1 MAEEIEVSLVV
12 DNTDGKAKLDEFA
25 AKLSEV
31 GSVAEVTIGKLQ
43 EGVDD
48 GTFGESATE
57 EVTDFGDAVME
68 VNTATKETKETL
80 GSKVDGGVFSQES
93 TDQVEAMGEAVKD
106 VGRRATRTQRDLDK
120 IGKDKKSF
128 PQMVSDKLK
137 DLGGVIGNML
147 PRSLRG
153 LQRSFKQAQ
162 RGTRSFTKGLGGMK
176 KALISTGIGALVVA
190 LGELVANWDR
200 ITGAI
205 NSASDETQALLESAN
220 GMKEQADAQLESIEA
235 TTNQLILQGKTEEEI
250 AAMKAQALD
259 DQIIASEMQLQFTRD
274 QAAEQQATIERN
286 HKIAMGLLGL
296 LEAPLVA
303 MLGLVDTI
311 SGAMADLGIIT
322 EGTTLAT
329 DFLSMQADMLGFDVD
344 EQAEENAKRIAEAEE
359 ELNKLVER
367 RAANKVRRNKERK
380 AAEDQTKKE
389 QQRTLDEQKKFLD
402 KQLQQEAEYGK
413 SQNELAVLRLQ
424 ASQKAERE
432 RAEELNL
439 SQEDVAKMTA
449 MHEQQMTDLVAR
461 QDAERTKITEDE
473 IEKVNAAL
481 RSDEDNRIKAVEG
494 QYAVL
499 IKLAEKNGLD
509 TKELIEKMEAEKSV
523 IRMKA
528 AAGEKDEASTLAREL
543 ELLNMSDADAQLAR
557 QRDQAEKV
565 FNERMVIAMGN
576 AELEKEVR
584 AQFAA
589 DLKAI
594 DDQEQENYLSS
605 RREMFDAMQDFVG
618 KASQLYSQLG
628 GLVEAQAEAEIIA
641 AKARG
646 ASDEELE
653 ALQKQQA
660 EREKK
665 MAITQVLLSQ
675 GMAIAQGLAGATAA
689 AAATGPAAPFTLAA
703 YIATMVGTIVAG
715 FAQVKSI
722 MNRAAEA
729 NLPDPS
735 SSAGAGQGRPTTQAL
750 VPNLVSDLSN
760 DDRQGEGRSEASFKT
775 YVVASDVQGQN
786 DDYGTILQ
794 NATL

>member
-1 MAEEIEVSLVV
+1 M
-12 DNTDGKAKLDEFA
+12 
-25 AKLSEV
+25 
-31 GSVAEVTIGKLQ
+31 
-43 EGVDD
+43 
-48 GTFGESATE
+48 
-57 EVTDFGDAVME
+57 
-68 VNTATKETKETL
+68 
-80 GSKVDGGVFSQES
+80 
-93 TDQVEAMGEAVKD
+93 
-106 VGRRATRTQRDLDK
+106 
-120 IGKDKKSF
+120 
-128 PQMVSDKLK
+128 
-137 DLGGVIGNML
+137 
-147 PRSLRG
+147 
-153 LQRSFKQAQ
+153 
-162 RGTRSFTKGLGGMK
+162 
-176 KALISTGIGALVVA
+176 
-190 LGELVANWDR
+190 
-200 ITGAI
+200 
-205 NSASDETQALLESAN
+205 
-220 GMKEQADAQLESIEA
+220 
-235 TTNQLILQGKTEEEI
+235 
-250 AAMKAQALD
+250 
-259 DQIIASEMQLQFTRD
+259 
-274 QAAEQQATIERN
+274 
-286 HKIAMGLLGL
+286 
-296 LEAPLVA
+296 
-303 MLGLVDTI
+303 
-311 SGAMADLGIIT
+311 
-322 EGTTLAT
+322 
-329 DFLSMQADMLGFDVD
+329 
-344 EQAEENAKRIAEAEE
+344 
-359 ELNKLVER
+359 
-367 RAANKVRRNKERK
+367 
-380 AAEDQTKKE
+380 
-389 QQRTLDEQKKFLD
+389 
-402 KQLQQEAEYGK
+402 
-413 SQNELAVLRLQ
+413 
-424 ASQKAERE
+424 
-432 RAEELNL
+432 
-439 SQEDVAKMTA
+439 
-449 MHEQQMTDLVAR
+449 
-461 QDAERTKITEDE
+461 
-473 IEKVNAAL
+473 
-481 RSDEDNRIKAVEG
+481 
-494 QYAVL
+494 
-499 IKLAEKNGLD
+499 
-509 TKELIEKMEAEKSV
+509 

-543 ELLNMSDADAQLAR
+543 ELLNMSEADAQLAR

-722 MNRAAEA
+722 MNKAAQA

-735 SSAGAGQGRPTTQAL
+735 SSAAGGQGRPTTQAL

-760 DDRQGEGRSEASFKT
+760 DDRQGAGRSEASFKT